1 MNQIE
6 DLICVH
12 PFFAGL
18 GQEFCLFVARC
29 GINQHYAGGQYLA
42 HEGESAEAL
51 FLIRKGNIAVETKVP
66 ERGAVII
73 ETLNDGDIAGWS
85 WFFPPYLWSFDLHAL
100 TNVSVIALN
109 ARCLRD
115 KCEDD
120 PRLGYEIAKRL
131 ARMMT
136 ERLKN
141 TRLRLLDLYKAP
153 PDLPH
158 RGP

>member
-1 MNQIE
+1 MHKIE
-6 DLICVH
+6 DLICIH
-12 PFFAGL
+12 PFFDGL
-18 GQEFCLFVARC
+18 GQEFCRFVAGC
-29 GINQHYAGGQYLA
+29 GTNRHYEQGQYLA
-42 HEGESAEAL
+42 HEGEGAEAL
-51 FLIRKGNIAVETKVP
+51 MLIRKGKVAVETKVP

-85 WFFPPYLWSFDLHAL
+85 WFFPPYLWAFDLHAL
-100 TNVSVIALN
+100 TNVSVTALD
-109 ARCLRD
+109 ASCLRA

-120 PRLGYEIAKRL
+120 PRLGYEVAKRL

-141 TRLRLLDLYKAP
+141 ARLRLLDLYKAP
-153 PDLPH
+153 LDLPH